1 MPATLARLVARRS
14 FSLAG
19 ALLTLACQREPR
31 RPAYY
36 PTPAPTYTATAP
48 GYPAATPGAPA
59 PAPTYGLPAPAPAPA
74 PAPTAAPTP
83 LPPVTSDP
91 INSVDIGFL
100 RSRAAAV
107 LNELVAALP
116 EPQHGRVQGIP
127 LITDST
133 VGEVNAFATC
143 TRSGKR
149 AMAITDGLLDIQAH
163 LAQARAAD
171 EIFGGRTVD
180 SYVRFI
186 AQNQK
191 PKTPIVQP
199 PPGMFDA
206 RQMVDA
212 RKVARQHDVLDEQ
225 IAFVLGHE
233 LAHHYLGH
241 LPCTSTGGINLAD
254 IGQVLI
260 DAVPAFNQ
268 PNEVAADVQG
278 INNTLTTGA
287 RRQGYH
293 FTDGGALLTM
303 QFFSA
308 IDQFS
313 PVDILFGFERSHPP
327 PGVRI
332 PIIQQTASAWAS
344 TGGRGLPILSL

>member
-1 MPATLARLVARRS
+1 MRARSPLPFSLA
-14 FSLAG
+14 LAG
-19 ALLTLACQREPR
+19 ALLAVSCHREPR

-36 PTPAPTYTATAP
+36 PTPAPAYTATAP
-48 GYPAATPGAPA
+48 GYPAPAPAPPGAPA
-59 PAPTYGLPAPAPAPA
+59 PGSPAPAPVVTPPA
-74 PAPTAAPTP
+74 PAAAAPAVV
-83 LPPVTSDP
+83 LSDP
-91 INSVDIGFL
+91 INAVDIGFL
-100 RSRAAAV
+100 RGRAAAI
-107 LNELVAALP
+107 LTELVAALP
-116 EPQHGRVQGIP
+116 EPQQSRVKDIP

-143 TRSGKR
+143 TRSGKK

-171 EIFGGRTVD
+171 ELFGGGTVQR
-180 SYVRFI
+180 YVTFI

-206 RQMVDA
+206 QQMVDG
-212 RKVARQHDVLDEQ
+212 RKVARQRDVLDEQ
-225 IAFVLGHE
+225 LAFVLGHE

-241 LPCTSTGGINLAD
+241 LPCVATGGVTLAD
-254 IGQVLI
+254 IGQVLA
-260 DAVPAFNQ
+260 DVVPAFNQ

-287 RRQGYH
+287 RRAGYH
-293 FTDGGALLTM
+293 LTEGGALLTM

-313 PVDILFGFERSHPP
+313 PIDIVFGFERSHPP

-332 PIIQQTASAWAS
+332 PIIQQTARAWAG
-344 TGGRGLPILSL
+344 TGGRGLPILSF